1 MYNKKYKGGL
11 EYIRSSDDITI
22 KEAIDRLLDVY
33 KLKRKFE
40 ETSIL
45 AVWPTLIGKAI
56 ANRTKQIYIKD
67 KKLFVKVESAVIKN
81 ELVLMRRQILGR
93 VNEHVGHVIVEEL
106 VVL

>member
-1 MYNKKYKGGL
+1 MYDKKYKGAL

-22 KEAIDRLLDVY
+22 QEAIERLLDAY

-81 ELVLMRRQILGR
+81 ELVLMRKQILGR
-93 VNEHVGHVIVEEL
+93 VNEHVGRVIVEEL